1 MRLFNIRRRDFLHLS
16 AAAAAMTCG
25 GDPADPTTADTSS
38 TGDDSTTSGTT
49 GAPDPTTTTDTNST
63 GDVSTTSGPTSTT
76 STTTEPDTSSTS
88 TTGEPGTTTGE
99 SSTAGESSTTGE
111 PDSTT
116 TGEPD
121 STTTGGLDST
131 TTGES
136 SDTGVVCTPEGVYTG
151 LTAADLMVDACKMT
165 NDPKLYVLRD
175 AGGIY
180 AMTNICTHQGCTVPC
195 PVGGVMKCPCHGS
208 MYNANGDV
216 VMGPAPADLVH
227 YLVSFECVGDEV
239 KIYVDKSQILADR
252 TTRLLPP

>member
-63 GDVSTTSGPTSTT
+63 GDVSTTSGTTSTT
-76 STTTEPDTSSTS
+76 STTSEPDTSSTS

-99 SSTAGESSTTGE
+99 SSTTDE

-121 STTTGGLDST
+121 STTTGELDST

-151 LTAADLMVDACKMT
+151 LDAADLMVDGCKMT

-180 AMTNICTHQGCTVPC
+180 AMTNTCTHQGCTVPC

-252 TTRLLPP
+252 TTRLQPP

>member
-63 GDVSTTSGPTSTT
+63 GDVSTTSGTTSTT
-76 STTTEPDTSSTS
+76 STTSEPDTSSTS

-99 SSTAGESSTTGE
+99 SSTTDE

-151 LTAADLMVDACKMT
+151 LDAADLMVDACKMT

-252 TTRLLPP
+252 TTRLQPP

>member
-99 SSTAGESSTTGE
+99 SSTAGESS
-111 PDSTT
+111 T